1 MSEVRYFEFQ
11 ISFLFFDLSLSGS
24 SFINTKYAQAW
35 TWARKQV
42 PEARIP
48 VSGAGW
54 TIILCKLNS
63 DFLFKSLPLYGSF
76 GLCWLNFEIT

>member
-1 MSEVRYFEFQ
+1 MSEVRCFEFQ
-11 ISFLFFDLSLSGS
+11 ISFLFSDLSLSGY

-48 VSGAGW
+48 VSGTGW
-54 TIILCKLNS
+54 TIILCNSIVIFFLN
-63 DFLFKSLPLYGSF
+63 LY
-76 GLCWLNFEIT
+76 LCLDLLNWVD